1 MIEGRIMELRQTLEG
16 SDLTEIRDKTNALQ
30 QAAQPL
36 AQAVYSQASTGATG
50 GNGGEAEGGAEDEVV
65 EDADYEVIDEDETAK
80 RS

>member
-1 MIEGRIMELRQTLEG
+1 MELRQTLEG

-36 AQAVYSQASTGATG
+36 AQAVYTQASTGATG
-50 GNGGEAEGGAEDEVV
+50 NGGEAESGAEDEVV